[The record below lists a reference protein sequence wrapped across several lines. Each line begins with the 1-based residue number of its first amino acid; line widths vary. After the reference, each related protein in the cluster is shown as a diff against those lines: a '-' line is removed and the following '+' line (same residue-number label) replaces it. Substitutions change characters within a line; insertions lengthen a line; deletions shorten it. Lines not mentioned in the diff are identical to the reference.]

1 MRFRSIEEMLNNF
14 LERVLKELI
23 TKPEVQGRWILYIPS
38 EDRYEIFDTRDE
50 AIRYVYK
57 KAKNVDIVILLQVP
71 LSSEESYVAFTRMLT
86 SSRK

>member
-1 MRFRSIEEMLNNF
+1 MRYRSIEEILSNF
-14 LERVLKELI
+14 LDRVLKELI

-50 AIRYVYK
+50 AIKYVYK
-57 KAKNVDIVILLQVP
+57 EVKNTEVVILLQIP
-71 LSSEESYVAFTRMLT
+71 LSSEESYDAFTRMLT